1 MTSRALLGG
10 GLTRAGSKTAFLLV
24 ALLVPMLQVLAQV
37 ERVPRELIEQ
47 RIEDATEPLGE
58 DPDVD
63 LTNLFERVC
72 SVECVNSCCC

>member
-1 MTSRALLGG
+1 
-10 GLTRAGSKTAFLLV
+10 
-24 ALLVPMLQVLAQV
+24 MLQVLAQV